1 MVYVSKWRSYILME
15 KLNQVMLYVD
25 DQTKAV
31 EFWVDTMGF
40 VVISEEE
47 LAEGF
52 KAIEVA
58 PNTSIET
65 SLSIIEK
72 EFMNQYSPEVNLG
85 TPSLMFKEKD
95 FDALYEKLKEKGL
108 TGHEIIEMSGV
119 RVFNFQD
126 GQGNYFAVSD

>member
-1 MVYVSKWRSYILME
+1 ME

-25 DQTKAV
+25 DQAKAV
-31 EFWVDTMGF
+31 DFWTETMGF
-40 VVISEEE
+40 VIVSEEAM
-47 LAEGF
+47 AEDF
-52 KAIEVA
+52 KAVEVA
-58 PNTSIET
+58 PNKSVET

-72 EFMNQYSPEVNLG
+72 EFMEKYSPEVNLG
-85 TPSLMFKEKD
+85 TPSLMFKEQD

-108 TGHEIIEMSGV
+108 TGHDIIEMSGV

>member
-1 MVYVSKWRSYILME
+1 ME

-25 DQTKAV
+25 DQAKSV
-31 EFWVDTMGF
+31 EFWTDILGF
-40 VVISEEE
+40 VVVSEEE
-47 LAEGF
+47 MAEGF

-58 PNTSIET
+58 PNHNVETSI
-65 SLSIIEK
+65 SIIEK
-72 EFMNQYSPEVNLG
+72 EFMEKYSPEVSVT

-95 FDALYEKLKEKGL
+95 LDALYEKLKEKGL
-108 TGHEIIEMSGV
+108 TGHDIIEMSGT

>member
-1 MVYVSKWRSYILME
+1 ME

-31 EFWVDTMGF
+31 EFWVDTMAF

-47 LAEGF
+47 MAEGF

-58 PNTSIET
+58 PNTSVET

-126 GQGNYFAVSD
+126 GQ